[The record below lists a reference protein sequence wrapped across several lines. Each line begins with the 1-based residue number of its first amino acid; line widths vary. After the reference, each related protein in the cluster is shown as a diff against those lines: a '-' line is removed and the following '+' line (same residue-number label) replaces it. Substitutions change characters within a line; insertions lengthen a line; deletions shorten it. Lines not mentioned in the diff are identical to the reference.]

1 MVSHLCRAL
10 FGDHRYPGMRS
21 EHRFAWP
28 ETRFMPLAACDH
40 KHVVL
45 VKILF
50 GFIVNGL
57 VDGKNVRVEFVGL
70 VAERSFPAIYYR
82 IAFPSDLG
90 VIAVEQVAVDV
101 IS

>member
-1 MVSHLCRAL
+1 MWEPLGAYNHEDVVFVRILL
-10 FGDHRYPGMRS
+10 
-21 EHRFAWP
+21 RF
-28 ETRFMPLAACDH
+28 F
-40 KHVVL
+40 
-45 VKILF
+45 
-50 GFIVNGL
+50 VNGL

-70 VAERSFPAIYYR
+70 VAERSLPAIYYR